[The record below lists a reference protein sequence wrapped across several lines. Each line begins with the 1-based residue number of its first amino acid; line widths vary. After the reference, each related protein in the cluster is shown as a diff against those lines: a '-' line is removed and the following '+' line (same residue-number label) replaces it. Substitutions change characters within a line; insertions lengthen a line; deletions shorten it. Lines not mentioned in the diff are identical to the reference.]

1 MTNALATPGHSPV
14 WCCLLASLQRP
25 GRHPGR
31 RRRPSPAEARFPLV
45 FWPCSP
51 LTPPYARS
59 SFASSTRTM
68 DKNKKWMT
76 FGGVPAPTR
85 RRLDLERHPSARTT
99 RASPPP
105 RPSRARTDVTRRH
118 VSTPHS
124 STPRPI
130 RSNPNPRP
138 HARVSSRARRRG
150 SRATHPRV
158 SVAHLARVVRV
169 VVRAR
174 SSARET
180 VDDFDFKP
188 TVGTTIRA
196 RRARGRVDGGRR
208 RWCSRR
214 HRTREERARVV
225 RRPRVRRA
233 R

>member
-1 MTNALATPGHSPV
+1 MDDV
-14 WCCLLASLQRP
+14 
-25 GRHPGR
+25 
-31 RRRPSPAEARFPLV
+31 RRRPRADTASPRPRTTPLRANHSRV
-45 FWPCSP
+45 SP
-51 LTPPYARS
+51 LLDPLAR
-59 SFASSTRTM
+59 
-68 DKNKKWMT
+68 
-76 FGGVPAPTR
+76 GPTSRVDTCRRPIHR
-85 RRLDLERHPSARTT
+85 RRG
-99 RASPPP
+99 
-105 RPSRARTDVTRRH
+105 
-118 VSTPHS
+118 
-124 STPRPI
+124 
-130 RSNPNPRP
+130 RSDPNPNPRP

-158 SVAHLARVVRV
+158 SVAHLPRVVRV

-233 R
+233 RDDDGGAGDSGGRGGGETRVRGGARGARTGDRGAVDG